1 VVIVR
6 KTTIPTLLITGVI
19 KHQINTPYLLGSG
32 IGKTDTYFGIDQLTL
47 SQTGSPN
54 ISVPGSYFIQVVLCD
69 PLNNCTPPNQVQIDV
84 QDTISPVV
92 SLLGQNPLIVD
103 VYNQNYADPGVNA
116 SDNYYSESSLI
127 RIVDNKVNVN
137 KLGTYTITYTV
148 RDGSNNS
155 TDLVRQVNV
164 VDRIA
169 PVIEMLGGD
178 PFDLVWNDTFEMVNE
193 VRITDNYYSAEDLLP
208 MVQKTTTLD
217 VNPVTGKYYGGTLG
231 WKDITYQV
239 TDPSNN
245 QSKKLRR
252 SILVDFRT
260 GLNVKHTDDN
270 LSIYPNPSTGKFNM
284 NTKET
289 MVGKTAVTLYN
300 VLGAKVYNESIDMNG
315 KTAEINAE
323 GLPSGIY
330 LLQLIN
336 NGKQYTQRV
345 TVK

>member
-1 VVIVR
+1 
-6 KTTIPTLLITGVI
+6 
-19 KHQINTPYLLGSG
+19 LLGSG

-245 QSKKLRR
+245 QSNKVRR
-252 SILVDFRT
+252 RILVDFRT